1 MKNCEYFC
9 TLKQKTRIKMLKFIY
24 RYTFLYISLIAIFI
38 LQRIGFVCCYYSSLG
53 DISFSEILSAM
64 YAGLS
69 LDASMS
75 GYLTVL
81 PLLLGVVRLG
91 VKNKSVEIVEKV
103 YYGIVAFIISLVTVL
118 DIALYSYWGFRLDM
132 TPLFY
137 FFSSPSSAMASA
149 TIGETILSL
158 AIFAILTFSVWKFL
172 TVITSKFTVTQ
183 LTGGFKSKIGAVA
196 IVLLMFGLLF
206 LSIRGGVTVSTMN
219 LSRAYFSQNQK
230 LNHVAINPQFSLMYS
245 ATHQSNFKE
254 QYRFLD
260 EKEASTVFTG
270 MQDKTFELNDS
281 LLNTQR
287 PDIYL
292 IIAESFSS
300 QIMPSLGGEDIA
312 IRLDSIANEGVLFTN
327 FYANSFRTDRAIPAI
342 LSGFPSQ
349 PNTSIMKYV
358 EKAEHLPSLPK
369 TLKANGY
376 DVSYYYGGDINF
388 TNMLAYLVSQGFE
401 HIIKD
406 KDFTVSERKS
416 KWGAH
421 DDVLFRRVF
430 DELKEYS
437 GTTPQFR
444 VIQTS
449 SSHEPFE
456 VPYKKK
462 LKVKYP
468 DQENRANA
476 FAYADSCIGDFVDK
490 LKVSGKWN
498 NSLVIITPD
507 HYGAYPK
514 SLDNVL
520 ERHRIPLVLAGGVL
534 QKTGVK
540 ISTVGC
546 QTDIVA
552 TVLSALGISSNDFK
566 YSKNIFSHTSPHFA
580 FFTEPEYMGIV
591 KDSAYIVYNLDAS
604 RIDGKSGDN
613 TDILEKQA
621 KAYLQTVYNDL
632 EDL

>member
-1 MKNCEYFC
+1 
-9 TLKQKTRIKMLKFIY
+9 MLKFIY
-24 RYTFLYISLIAIFI
+24 RYTFLYLSFIVLFI

-53 DISFSEILSAM
+53 DASFSDILSAM
-64 YAGLS
+64 YAGVS
-69 LDASMS
+69 LDASMA

-81 PLLLGVVRLG
+81 PVLLGAVVLL
-91 VKNKSVEIVEKV
+91 VKSRVAEIVEKAYFGV
-103 YYGIVAFIISLVTVL
+103 IAVIISLITVL

-132 TPLFY
+132 TPMFY

-149 TIGETILSL
+149 TIGETVLSL
-158 AIFAILTFSVWKFL
+158 AIFAILVIAVWKYL
-172 TVITSKFTVTQ
+172 TVITSKFTVSP
-183 LTGGFKSKIGAVA
+183 LKGSIKSKICSSMV
-196 IVLLMFGLLF
+196 VLLMCGLLF

-245 ATHQSNFKE
+245 ATHQSNFKD
-254 QYRFLD
+254 QYRFFD
-260 EKEASTVFTG
+260 EEEASAIFTQ
-270 MQDKTFELNDS
+270 MQDKTFEENDS
-281 LLNTQR
+281 LLNTKR

-292 IIAESFSS
+292 IIAESFSA

-312 IRLDSIANEGVLFTN
+312 IRLDSIANDGILFTN

-406 KDFTVSERKS
+406 KDFSVSERQS

-421 DDVLFRRVF
+421 DDVLFSRVA
-430 DELKEYS
+430 EEVKQYS
-437 GTTPQFR
+437 GNTPQFR

-456 VPYKKK
+456 VPYKKN
-462 LKVKYP
+462 LKVKYL

-490 LKVSGKWN
+490 LKASGKWN

-514 SLDNVL
+514 SIDNVL
-520 ERHRIPLVLAGGVL
+520 ERHRIPLVLAGGAL
-534 QKTGVK
+534 RKTGIKV
-540 ISTVGC
+540 STVGC

-552 TVLSALGISSNDFK
+552 TVLSALEIQSSDFK

-591 KDSAYIVYNLDAS
+591 KSNEYVIYNLDAS
-604 RIDGKSGDN
+604 RVDDSRGD
-613 TDILEKQA
+613 DAEILEKQA
-621 KAYLQTVYNDL
+621 KGYLQTIYNDL